1 MIDFLSYQIM
11 TNLDSKEKATLFTLL
26 TVYADIVEKIIP
38 GAPLINYIKYNDA
51 FDDPIVPE
59 YEAWKSKR

>member
-11 TNLDSKEKATLFTLL
+11 TNLDSQEKATLFTLL
-26 TVYADIVEKIIP
+26 TEHADIVEKIIP

-51 FDDPIVPE
+51 FDDPIVAE
-59 YEAWKSKR
+59 YNSWKSKR